1 MNEKEQFSWRKRGK
15 SFRYAGHGLKV
26 LIAFEHNARI
36 HLVAAGVALALGW
49 LLRISSLEWCLIV
62 ICITSVLSAEAVNS
76 AIEALADRI
85 TTDHDPFIG
94 RAKDLAAAAVL
105 LLATGAVVV
114 GLIIFLPKILSLI
127 S

>member
-1 MNEKEQFSWRKRGK
+1 MKEKEAFSWRKRAR
-15 SFRYAGHGLKV
+15 SFSYALKGLKSLV
-26 LIAFEHNARI
+26 MLEHNARI
-36 HLVAAGVALALGW
+36 HLVAAVCAVALGCLLG
-49 LLRISSLEWCLIV
+49 ISSLEWCVVV
-62 ICITSVLSAEAVNS
+62 ICIASVLSAEAVNS

-85 TTDHDPFIG
+85 TTEHDPFIG

-105 LLATGAVVV
+105 LLAAGALVV